1 MIQREDML
9 ELTRRMTPAR
19 SCISRIAGAY
29 FDEEGYVD
37 GTFNTNFLRLSAP
50 ERAKQLALA
59 KSVPFSDTNVQLKD
73 YKIPKEA
80 RRPGGIWQLLDGI
93 RQSEMKNDGLLDLL
107 YEVIG
112 ERYQPGFPYACF
124 LFYGRYDV
132 PVKAGDKERLED
144 SEELYEYLICTVSP
158 LAGEYEPGKA
168 EFGFLYPA
176 FRDRSGDRDYVNLFE
191 RIPER
196 PHRELTKWLLK
207 GESGQKCKEA

>member
-37 GTFNTNFLRLSAP
+37 GTFNTNFLRLSLS
-50 ERAKQLALA
+50 ERTKQLALA
-59 KSVPFSDTNVQLKD
+59 KTVPFSDTNVQLKD
-73 YKIPKEA
+73 YKISREA
-80 RRPGGIWQLLDGI
+80 RRPGSIWQLLDGI
-93 RQSEMKNDGLLDLL
+93 LQSEMKNDGLLDLF
-107 YEVIG
+107 YEVLG
-112 ERYQPGFPYACF
+112 ETYQPGAPYAFF

-132 PVKAGDKERLED
+132 PAKADDKARLED
-144 SEELYEYLICTVSP
+144 SEELYEYLIGTISP

-176 FRDRSGDRDYVNLFE
+176 FRDRRSEKEYVNLFE

-196 PHRELTKWLLK
+196 THRELTQWLLK
-207 GESGQKCKEA
+207 G

>member
-1 MIQREDML
+1 MIHREDML

-37 GTFNTNFLRLSAP
+37 GTFNTNFLRLSAS
-50 ERAKQLALA
+50 ERTKQLALA
-59 KSVPFSDTNVQLKD
+59 KTVPFADTNVQLKD
-73 YKIPKEA
+73 CRIPEA
-80 RRPGGIWQLLDGI
+80 SRRPGRLWQLLDGI
-93 RQSEMKNDGLLDLL
+93 CQSEMKNDGLLDLL

-112 ERYQPGFPYACF
+112 EQYQPGYPYACF

-132 PVKAGDKERLED
+132 PAKAGDKEQLED
-144 SEELYEYLICTVSP
+144 SEELYEYLIFTVSP

-176 FRDRSGDRDYVNLFE
+176 FRDRSGDRDYVNVFE
-191 RIPER
+191 STPER
-196 PHRELTKWLLK
+196 PHRELTEWLLK
-207 GESGQKCKEA
+207 G